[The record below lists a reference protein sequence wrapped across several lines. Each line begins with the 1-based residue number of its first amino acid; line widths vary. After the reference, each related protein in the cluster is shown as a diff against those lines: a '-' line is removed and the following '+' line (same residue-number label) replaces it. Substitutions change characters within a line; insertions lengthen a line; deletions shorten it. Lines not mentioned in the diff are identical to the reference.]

1 MTSVSFTNEDASKLM
16 LDQVDFKMCLA
27 KHFLLKI
34 PSQVPLNFDIQH
46 TKLESNVE
54 FFLFFSNSAIE
65 NLAFKINLFFE
76 QAVTSSKYVT
86 KTVESTS
93 SPIKDI
99 VDVNSGGLWFDD
111 ITIYKL
117 RKKLDSSID
126 DQNKVIQIINKYFSN
141 PVDQQSKFDFTNSS
155 LLLLRELRNF
165 IAHNPIINRR
175 AVRGSETKTSLLFR
189 IIFQKYS
196 PAQPANNLPEN
207 IGTKIAFIEDNPN
220 QFFKDLYSKL
230 DQFIDE
236 IISVVPYEHKTSFHK
251 TMLNSELESLLS

>member
-1 MTSVSFTNEDASKLM
+1 MTSISFTNEDARKLM

-34 PSQVPLNFDIQH
+34 PSQVSLDFDIQH

-54 FFLFFSNSAIE
+54 SFLFFSNSTIE

-76 QAVTSSKYVT
+76 QPITSSKYVT

-93 SPIKDI
+93 SPIKNT
-99 VDVNSGGLWFDD
+99 VGVNRSGLWFDD

-117 RKKLDSSID
+117 RNKLDSSVD
-126 DQNKVIQIINKYFSN
+126 EQNKVIQIINKYFSN
-141 PVDQQSKFDFTNSS
+141 PVEQTSQFDFTNSS
-155 LLLLRELRNF
+155 LFLLRELRNF
-165 IAHNPIINRR
+165 IAHNPIINRH
-175 AVRGSETKTSLLFR
+175 AVRGTETKTSLLFR

-196 PAQPANNLPEN
+196 PEQPQKNVPEV

-220 QFFKDLYSKL
+220 QFFNELYSKL

-236 IISVVPYEHKTSFHK
+236 IVSIVQYPHKTSYHK
-251 TMLNSELESLLS
+251 TISNSELESLLS